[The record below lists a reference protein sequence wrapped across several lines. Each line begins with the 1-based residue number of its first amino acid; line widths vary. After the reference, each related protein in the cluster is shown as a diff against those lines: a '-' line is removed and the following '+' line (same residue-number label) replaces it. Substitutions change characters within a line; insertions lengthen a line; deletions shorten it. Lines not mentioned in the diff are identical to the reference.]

1 MASLEMNKIA
11 AGVLCAGL
19 LAMAAGKI
27 ADVLVSPD
35 DLEKN
40 AYAVDTTQIASPAAS
55 SAPAG
60 PSLEPVMG
68 LLASADPI
76 AGQKVFKKCSACH
89 SVTSGGKHK
98 VVQTYMI
105 SSMQRSVRKM
115 ALGIRVR

>member
-89 SVTSGGKHK
+89 SVTSGGKLSLIH
-98 VVQTYMI
+98 I
-105 SSMQRSVRKM
+105 
-115 ALGIRVR
+115 

>member
-40 AYAVDTTQIASPAAS
+40 AYAVDTTQIASPAAVS
-55 SAPAG
+55 YTHLTLPD
-60 PSLEPVMG
+60 E
-68 LLASADPI
+68 
-76 AGQKVFKKCSACH
+76 
-89 SVTSGGKHK
+89 
-98 VVQTYMI
+98 
-105 SSMQRSVRKM
+105 
-115 ALGIRVR
+115 